1 MTRFGDA
8 IRRAAEVESG
18 LAAEFARTAV
28 EHEDE
33 PDVAHLSSLFAEEAE
48 KQANNLAALATRHGD
63 TSDGLPPLLDDLT
76 RLYLHVQEA
85 WIYATIVRQGAL
97 AKRDEATLAVAES
110 LLQEAARQAKW
121 LTTRI
126 KTTAPQ
132 ALTVE

>member
-1 MTRFGDA
+1 MTRFEDT
-8 IRRAAEVESG
+8 IRRTEDIESS
-18 LAAEFARTAV
+18 LAAEFARVAE
-28 EHEDE
+28 EHEEE
-33 PDVAHLSSLFAEEAE
+33 PGVAHLSSLFAEEAE
-48 KQANNLAALATRHGD
+48 KQANKLVALATRRGD

-110 LLQEAARQAKW
+110 LLQQAARQAKW